1 MVAETAKKRNEKPDP
16 SRRVLEPR
24 CQIEPELVLRDSGV
38 EATLKLRP
46 YCVSFRT
53 CSVRVQRS
61 EFCVREGG
69 STRQL
74 SGQSLNEYAQASGWN
89 RGLGCPSPM
98 SICGRMLG
106 RLEPWLGGK

>member
-1 MVAETAKKRNEKPDP
+1 MRSPIRRDRSWNQGAK
-16 SRRVLEPR
+16 SM
-24 CQIEPELVLRDSGV
+24 QELVLRYSGV

-53 CSVRVQRS
+53 CSLRVQRS

-69 STRQL
+69 STCQL

-98 SICGRMLG
+98 SICGGL
-106 RLEPWLGGK
+106 LGGLDPGFGG